1 MQSKKVL
8 LISPASLAEAPY
20 VKPYMDLFKR
30 EKIAFDFLFW
40 NRKLEETSQLPSN
53 YIPYNQ
59 KTSNGYSCL
68 KKLFMIYGF
77 YKFAKS
83 FLKESEY
90 STIVIF
96 TIQHAVFFESFL
108 LNKFKGNFILDIRDN
123 SPIGRI
129 SFFKRKLVNL
139 IAHAAT
145 TVVSSEGFLQW
156 LPDCGK
162 DKYTI
167 AHNVTLENICC
178 FSHRDCDISHKDK
191 LRILTIGSIRD
202 LDSNSTVIKNL
213 ANNPHFELEFAGA
226 GPAIDGLQALK
237 KQLNASNVLFTGRY
251 IKSDEN
257 DIVQKADMINI
268 FFDHN
273 INSDTLMSN
282 RFYLS
287 VMMRKPMIVNEGC
300 FQAEQV
306 RKYGLG
312 VVIGE
317 GEDMAQKIADY
328 WKSFDSR
335 AYNEACVQFLTEV
348 ENDIAIFNKRI
359 IKIVL

>member
-1 MQSKKVL
+1 MQHKKVL
-8 LISPASLAEAPY
+8 LVGPASLDEAPY
-20 VKPYMDLFKR
+20 VKPYMDLLQK

-40 NRKLEETSQLPSN
+40 NRKLEDISNLPSN

-59 KTSNGYSCL
+59 YTSNSYSSL
-68 KKLFMIYGF
+68 KKLYMIYGF
-77 YKFAKS
+77 YKFVRKV
-83 FLKESEY
+83 LKRTEY
-90 STIVIF
+90 TTIIVF

-108 LNKFKGNFILDIRDN
+108 LNKFKGNFMIDIRDN
-123 SPIGRI
+123 SPVGRI
-129 SFFKRKLVNL
+129 SFFQKKLQNL
-139 IAHAAT
+139 ITHAAT

-167 AHNVTLENICC
+167 AHNVTLENIRC
-178 FSHRDCDISHKDK
+178 FSHKYFDISPKEK

-213 ANNPHFELEFAGA
+213 ANNPHFELEFAGS
-226 GPAIDGLQALK
+226 GPAIEGLQVLT
-237 KQLNASNVLFTGRY
+237 KQLKASNVFFTGRY
-251 IKSDEN
+251 MKADEN

-287 VMMRKPMIVNEGC
+287 VMMRKPMIVNDGC

-306 RKYGLG
+306 RKYRLG

-317 GEDMAQKIADY
+317 GDDMTQKIAEY

-335 AYNEACVQFLTEV
+335 VYNESCTRFLVEV
-348 ENDIAIFNKRI
+348 ENDMLLFNKRI
-359 IKIVL
+359 AKIVL